1 MLALDRSTV
10 KPDYTGDPIF
20 RSLAVVDNASETR
33 PASAFVTNARM
44 TRSFLKPF
52 LAGTLGACVGA
63 SSMMLVMASFTPAQ
77 GREAA
82 TNIAYA
88 SGENDE
94 QRIVAAV
101 KHVEPSVV
109 ALDVS
114 INGTRIAPAD
124 QFGSPFGSD
133 GGGGAGRLTP
143 FQEQASGSG
152 FVYSDSGLIITNDH
166 VVHGA
171 SKITVVFANGDR
183 IGGHIFSENS
193 AADLALVKVDHYA
206 KLPAPV
212 EFGSSRAVQQG
223 EWAIAIGEPLELKQ
237 TVTLGVVSGFNR
249 DETIGGENA
258 GGTQQ
263 FKGMLQTSAPINPG
277 NSGGPLIDLDGRVIG
292 VNQSVERPA
301 QGIGFAIPA
310 DTVKTTVADLA
321 GHPGGDTVASSA
333 GFLGVQ
339 IEPLDQDLRSQLG
352 YSGDGAVIAAV
363 VGGSPADKA
372 GLQPGDVI
380 QSVDHKPVRTAGDV
394 TSIVHG
400 IAPGKTAAIDV
411 WRNGT
416 RQFVA
421 VQVGSQPDQS
431 G

>member
-1 MLALDRSTV
+1 MIT
-10 KPDYTGDPIF
+10 
-20 RSLAVVDNASETR
+20 RSL
-33 PASAFVTNARM
+33 
-44 TRSFLKPF
+44 LKPF
-52 LAGTLGACVGA
+52 LAGTLGAFLGA
-63 SSMMLVMASFTPAQ
+63 SSMMLVMTSIPTAQ
-77 GREAA
+77 GRAPSM
-82 TNIAYA
+82 NIAYA
-88 SGENDE
+88 SGEDDE

-124 QFGSPFGSD
+124 PFEQQFGSGS
-133 GGGGAGRLTP
+133 GAGQLTP

-152 FVYSDSGLIITNDH
+152 FVYSDTGLIITNDH

-183 IGGHIFSENS
+183 ISGHVFSENPS
-193 AADLALVKVDHYA
+193 ADLALVKVDHYA

-212 EFGSSRAVQQG
+212 EFASSRAVQQG

-237 TVTLGVVSGFNR
+237 TVTVGVVSGFNR
-249 DETIGGENA
+249 DETIGGQAIGNP
-258 GGTQQ
+258 QQ
-263 FKGMLQTSAPINPG
+263 FKGLLQTSAPINPG

-292 VNQSVERPA
+292 VNQSVERPG

-310 DTVKTTVADLA
+310 DAVKTTVADLA
-321 GHPGGDTVASSA
+321 RHQGSDTPSSSV

-339 IEPLDQDLRSQLG
+339 VESLNQDLRSQLG
-352 YSGDGAVIAAV
+352 YTGDGAVIAAV
-363 VGGSPADKA
+363 VGGSPADTA
-372 GLQPGDVI
+372 GLQAGDVI
-380 QSVDHKPVRTAGDV
+380 QSVDHKPVRTAADV
-394 TSIVHG
+394 TSIMHG

-411 WRNGT
+411 WRDGT
-416 RQFVA
+416 RQLVA